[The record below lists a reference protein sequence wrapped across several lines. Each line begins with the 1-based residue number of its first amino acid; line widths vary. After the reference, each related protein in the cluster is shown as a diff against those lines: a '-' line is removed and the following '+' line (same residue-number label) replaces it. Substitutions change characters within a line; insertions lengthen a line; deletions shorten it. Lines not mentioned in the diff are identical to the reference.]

1 MAVSAK
7 VYGGFLL
14 SLANKEI
21 DLDTDSIKVM
31 LCTSSYTPN
40 QDTHRYKSDVTNE
53 VTGTGYTAGG
63 AALASVVVAY
73 NAGTNTWSLD
83 AADTAWASSTI
94 TARYA
99 VIYDSSPGSDAT
111 RPLIAYI
118 DFGAD
123 VISSSGAFTLQWDAA
138 GIVTAVVA

>member
-7 VYGGFLL
+7 LYANFHKSIG
-14 SLANKEI
+14 NKEV
-21 DLDTDSIKVM
+21 DLDSDAIKVM

-40 QDTHRYKSDVTNE
+40 QGTHQYKSSVTGE

-63 AALASVVVAY
+63 ATLASVT
-73 NAGTNTWSLD
+73 AGVTGNVFKFD
-83 AADTAWASSTI
+83 ADDVSWPSSTI

-99 VIYDSSPGSDAT
+99 VIYDSTPGSDAS
-111 RPLIAYI
+111 RPLIGYV

-123 VISSSGAFTLQWDAA
+123 VSTTSGTFQIVWNSSGIFTQ
-138 GIVTAVVA
+138 TVA